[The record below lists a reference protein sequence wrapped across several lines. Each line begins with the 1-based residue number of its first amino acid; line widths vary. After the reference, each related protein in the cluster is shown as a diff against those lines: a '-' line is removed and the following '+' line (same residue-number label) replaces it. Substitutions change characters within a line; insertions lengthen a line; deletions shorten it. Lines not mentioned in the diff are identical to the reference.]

1 MGRHSRR
8 GPAPKGDTAD
18 PTTAAAAARGVRD
31 APEARYDDRRDTG
44 QGAALPR
51 QQAQGTPPHGTPV
64 HGYGAPGRSRPAPGV
79 PPVPDGWQQSGTPA
93 RGAPRYGG
101 QSQGAPGHGG
111 QSQGAPGYDGQGQGA
126 PGYGDGTPPRGVPQ
140 YGEGTPAHGFPR
152 HGIAAPAQGPPRPGG
167 GPPPQGGPRHGD
179 GTPPHGV
186 PGYGDGTPPHG
197 VPGYGDGTPPHG
209 VPGYGDGTPP
219 HGVPGYGDG
228 TPPHGVPRYGD
239 GTAPHGVPRSA
250 DGTPAHGTRRVRGGH
265 PEQQETG
272 GGWGNLHGRTA
283 AGAGY
288 GAPAAGQGVPLPR
301 QRQAPVEG
309 PRRDYVEAFDESD
322 DLFTPRKPVTR
333 GPGDPYAAVTDWDGA
348 PDTGVP
354 SDTDTDAVDDEPPT
368 GVPAQTGGGKG
379 RAFTGIAAAA
389 VTTVLAVVV
398 AGQVA
403 DEHDSPSVQSQSAGE
418 QARDARESASRGDD
432 RATPDAPTA
441 NPLTYEQQMDRTF
454 PLAATR
460 AGTGTFY
467 AVKGIDKAPGKGRK
481 VTYRVDVERGLDLD
495 GALFAE
501 AVHRTLNDRRSWA
514 HDGLAFERIETGDA
528 EFVITLA
535 SPETTADWCA
545 KSGLDTTQDNVS
557 CDSAATER
565 VMINAYRWA
574 QGAETYGD
582 KMFAYRQ
589 MLINHEIGHRLGHNH
604 VTCDKDGD
612 LAPVMQ
618 QQTKFLEYGGISCR
632 PNAWPYPKG

>member
-18 PTTAAAAARGVRD
+18 ATAAAARRVRD
-31 APEARYDDRRDTG
+31 ASEARYDDRRDTG

-51 QQAQGTPPHGTPV
+51 QQAQGTPPYGTPPHGTPV
-64 HGYGAPGRSRPAPGV
+64 HGYGAPGRGRPAPGV
-79 PPVPDGWQQSGTPA
+79 PPVPDGWQQGGTPA
-93 RGAPRYGG
+93 RGVPRYDGQPQGAPRYGG
-101 QSQGAPGHGG
+101 QA
-111 QSQGAPGYDGQGQGA
+111 QGA
-126 PGYGDGTPPRGVPQ
+126 PGYGDGTPPRGVPR
-140 YGEGTPAHGFPR
+140 YGEETPAHGFPR
-152 HGIAAPAQGPPRPGG
+152 PGNAAAQGPPRPGS
-167 GPPPQGGPRHGD
+167 GPPPQGGPRRD
-179 GTPPHGV
+179 DSTPARGV
-186 PGYGDGTPPHG
+186 PR
-197 VPGYGDGTPPHG
+197 
-209 VPGYGDGTPP
+209 
-219 HGVPGYGDG
+219 YGDG
-228 TPPHGVPRYGD
+228 TPPHGVPRHAD
-239 GTAPHGVPRSA
+239 GTPPHGVPRYGEGTPPHGVPRYGEGTPPHGVPRHA
-250 DGTPAHGTRRVRGGH
+250 DGTPAHGTPRVRGGH
-265 PEQQETG
+265 PEQQESAG
-272 GGWGNLHGRTA
+272 GRGNLHGRTA

-288 GAPAAGQGVPLPR
+288 GSPAAGQGVPLPR

-309 PRRDYVEAFDESD
+309 PRRDYVEAFDGSG

-333 GPGDPYAAVTDWDGA
+333 SPADPYAAVTDREGA

-354 SDTDTDAVDDEPPT
+354 SDTGTDSSDDEPPT
-368 GVPAQTGGGKG
+368 GAPAQTRGGKG

-403 DEHDSPSVQSQSAGE
+403 DEHDSPGVQSQSAGE
-418 QARDARESASRGDD
+418 QARDAREPASRGDE
-432 RATPDAPTA
+432 RVTPGVPTA
-441 NPLTYEQQMDRTF
+441 EPLTYEQQMDRKF
-454 PLAATR
+454 PLAAAR
-460 AGTGTFY
+460 EGTGKFY

-514 HDGLAFERIETGDA
+514 HDNLAFERIETGDA

-535 SPETTADWCA
+535 SPDTTADWCA
-545 KSGLDTTQDNVS
+545 KSGLDTTEDNVS

-618 QQTKFLEYGGISCR
+618 QQTKFLEYDGISCR
-632 PNAWPYPKG
+632 PNAWPYPKS